1 MGRIRAVKRLEND
14 KDKRLYASDIP
25 RLEKELNI
33 EVNDFLELGL
43 CACDQEDEKESN
55 QDEDNSKL
63 AVIDPWAIDDR
74 IQQARQT
81 KMIIEKLTFTV
92 SNSQEEED

>member
-1 MGRIRAVKRLEND
+1 MIKIRDSMLLIFKVTWKRTEYRGEWL
-14 KDKRLYASDIP
+14 P
-25 RLEKELNI
+25 RAWT
-33 EVNDFLELGL
+33 

-55 QDEDNSKL
+55 LDEDNSKL

-81 KMIIEKLTFTV
+81 KMIIEKLTFTI
-92 SNSQEEED
+92 SNSQEEEDYSNSMDLS

>member
-1 MGRIRAVKRLEND
+1 MG
-14 KDKRLYASDIP
+14 
-25 RLEKELNI
+25 
-33 EVNDFLELGL
+33 

-55 QDEDNSKL
+55 QDEENSKPV
-63 AVIDPWAIDDR
+63 VIDSWAIYDR

-92 SNSQEEED
+92 SNSQEEEDHSNTIGFELGFK